1 MHGAIFSRSRETMST
16 MPPELIVFV
25 GLQGSGKTTYYRRN
39 LAATHVH
46 VSKDLMK
53 NTRDRDGR
61 QRRMIADSLAKG
73 ESVAVDNTNPT
84 PAVRAP
90 LIALAREHGARA
102 TALFFEST
110 AKEAVIRNRARE
122 GKARVPDVVIYVTA
136 RKLIPPSLEEGFA
149 EVRVI
154 PPAPVPQ

>member
-1 MHGAIFSRSRETMST
+1 
-16 MPPELIVFV
+16 MPAELIVFV
-25 GLQGSGKTTYYRRN
+25 GLQGSGKTTYYRQH

-46 VSKDLMK
+46 VSKDRMK
-53 NTRDRDGR
+53 NTRDREER
-61 QRRMIADSLAKG
+61 QRRMIAEALGRG

-84 PAVRAP
+84 PVVRGP
-90 LIALAREHGARA
+90 LIALAHEHGARA

-110 AKEAVIRNRARE
+110 AKDAVIRNRARE
-122 GKARVPDVVIYVTA
+122 GKARVPDVVIYVTSK
-136 RKLIPPSLEEGFA
+136 KLVPPSIDEGFD